1 MNNLTNQPTTTQPVI
16 TVTVANPMGHQT
28 SVMEVADTNWLY
40 AIDFTEGHSKTVQTD
55 DFGSLIYVR
64 HESLEAANE
73 FAQANN
79 NSR

>member
-16 TVTVANPMGHQT
+16 TVTVANPTGHQT
-28 SVMEVADTNWLY
+28 TVMEITDINWLY

-55 DFGSLIYVR
+55 DFSSLIYVR

-79 NSR
+79 SR